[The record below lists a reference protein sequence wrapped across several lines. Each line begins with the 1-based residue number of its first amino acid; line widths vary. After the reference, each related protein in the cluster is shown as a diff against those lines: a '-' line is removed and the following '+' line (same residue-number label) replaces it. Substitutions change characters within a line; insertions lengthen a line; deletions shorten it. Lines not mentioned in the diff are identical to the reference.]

1 MKSHACSE
9 FMAGVLWFPKLIS
22 VVTLIASIPT
32 AADLVAKD
40 SAFFQEAYVKASN
53 TGGED
58 YFGGSVSISGNT
70 LVVGA
75 SGEHSSATGIDGD
88 QSDNSARFAGAVYVF
103 TREGGLWTQQAY
115 IKASNTDPID
125 SFGHSVALSGDTLA
139 VAAVTEDS
147 SAMGVGGDHS
157 DNSADDSGAVYVFIR
172 TDGVWSQQAYL
183 KASNTESSDHF
194 GSSLAL
200 SGDTLAVGAI
210 FEDSS
215 ATGIDGD
222 QADNTANDSGAVY
235 VFTRTAGVWTQQA
248 YLKASNT
255 DEGDAFGG
263 SLALAGGTLVVG
275 AGSEDSS
282 STGLNV
288 DQADNSADDAGAVYV
303 YTRTDGLWSQQSYL
317 KASNTDAGDG
327 FGGGLALSGDMLV
340 AGAGGE
346 GSSATGID
354 GDQTDNSANYSG
366 AAYVF
371 TRADG
376 VWSQTAYLKASNT
389 NEQDWFGGR
398 LALSGETLV
407 VGALGES
414 SSATGINGDQ
424 TDNSAYQA
432 GAVYVFSRTDGVWG
446 QRAYL
451 KASNTD
457 VHDWVHAG
465 AMSGDTI
472 VAMAVYEESNAT
484 DIDGDQADNSLY
496 AAGAAYIFRFE
507 SEVIFKDGF
516 ESP

>member
-1 MKSHACSE
+1 
-9 FMAGVLWFPKLIS
+9 MAGVLWFPKLIS

-183 KASNTESSDHF
+183 KASNT
-194 GSSLAL
+194 
-200 SGDTLAVGAI
+200 
-210 FEDSS
+210 
-215 ATGIDGD
+215 
-222 QADNTANDSGAVY
+222 
-235 VFTRTAGVWTQQA
+235 
-248 YLKASNT
+248 

-371 TRADG
+371 TR
-376 VWSQTAYLKASNT
+376 
-389 NEQDWFGGR
+389 
-398 LALSGETLV
+398 
-407 VGALGES
+407 
-414 SSATGINGDQ
+414 
-424 TDNSAYQA
+424 
-432 GAVYVFSRTDGVWG
+432 TDGVWG

-457 VHDWVHAG
+457 VHDWFHAG